1 MIIIIIIAVIIVVI
15 IVVIAVSVVVI
26 NIIAVIIIVVIII
39 IIITILHCSQND
51 AADTV
56 EVYEVCRCD
65 NFGYLIGALY
75 VYKGLLVVFG
85 LFLAYESRNVK
96 YVYINDSRFI
106 SIAMYIVV
114 IVVGIGAPLSLVLS
128 VHFFINPAYGLAVF
142 MVILATM
149 SCLLILFIPKV
160 GGAGT
165 NRCILNTVESQTYAI
180 NLFMR
185 KCDIAT
191 LRKNKIAL

>member
-1 MIIIIIIAVIIVVI
+1 M
-15 IVVIAVSVVVI
+15 
-26 NIIAVIIIVVIII
+26 
-39 IIITILHCSQND
+39 C
-51 AADTV
+51 
-56 EVYEVCRCD
+56 ECK

-96 YVYINDSRFI
+96 YKYINDSRFV

-128 VHFFINPAYGLAVF
+128 VHFFIDPAYALAVF

-160 GGAGT
+160 REGEGGSELVYMRVLERRGMGGENSWWIVQTCTHLYVYIHVHTCNVHSEWSAAV
-165 NRCILNTVESQTYAI
+165 TVTITHMIVY
-180 NLFMR
+180 M
-185 KCDIAT
+185 AT
-191 LRKNKIAL
+191 VHLHGQGSGHDGE